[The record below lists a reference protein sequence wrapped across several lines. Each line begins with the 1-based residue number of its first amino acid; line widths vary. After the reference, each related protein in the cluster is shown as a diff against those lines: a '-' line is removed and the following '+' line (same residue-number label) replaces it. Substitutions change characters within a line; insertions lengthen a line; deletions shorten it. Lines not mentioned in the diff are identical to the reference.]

1 MGKELE
7 AAEETVEA
15 MEAVEA
21 EEAREE
27 EEAAV
32 EPVHLMAKKA
42 AKKAVAK
49 AAAAPAKKAAAKKK
63 AAPKTAK
70 PKKLF
75 AQDTPSMVSV
85 SAAALL
91 GAFVGS
97 GLTLAVFNR
106 FHRGTSAGEEP
117 LMAA

>member
-1 MGKELE
+1 MGELQ

-21 EEAREE
+21 QEE

-49 AAAAPAKKAAAKKK
+49 AAAAPAKKAAAKK
-63 AAPKTAK
+63 AAPKAKTAK

-75 AQDTPSMVSV
+75 AEDTPSMVSV
-85 SAAALL
+85 SAAALM
-91 GAFVGS
+91 GAFIGS

-106 FHRGTSAGEEP
+106 FHQGTSAGEEP

>member
-1 MGKELE
+1 MG
-7 AAEETVEA
+7 
-15 MEAVEA
+15 
-21 EEAREE
+21 EE

-42 AKKAVAK
+42 AKKKAVAK
-49 AAAAPAKKAAAKKK
+49 AAAAPAKKAAAKK
-63 AAPKTAK
+63 AAPKAKTAK

-75 AQDTPSMVSV
+75 AEDTPSMVSV
-85 SAAALL
+85 SAAALM
-91 GAFVGS
+91 GAFIGS

-106 FHRGTSAGEEP
+106 FHQGTSAGEEP

>member
-1 MGKELE
+1 MGLE
-7 AAEETVEA
+7 AA
-15 MEAVEA
+15 
-21 EEAREE
+21 EE

-49 AAAAPAKKAAAKKK
+49 AAAAAAPAKKAAAKK
-63 AAPKTAK
+63 AAPKAKTAK

-75 AQDTPSMVSV
+75 AEDTPSMVSV
-85 SAAALL
+85 SAAALM
-91 GAFVGS
+91 GAFIGS

-106 FHRGTSAGEEP
+106 FHQGTSAGEEP

>member
-1 MGKELE
+1 MGEELQ

-15 MEAVEA
+15 MEAV
-21 EEAREE
+21 EAREE

-49 AAAAPAKKAAAKKK
+49 AAAAPAKKAAAKK
-63 AAPKTAK
+63 AAPKAKTAK
-70 PKKLF
+70 PNKLF
-75 AQDTPSMVSV
+75 AEDTPSMVSV
-85 SAAALL
+85 SAAALM
-91 GAFVGS
+91 GAFIGS

-106 FHRGTSAGEEP
+106 FHQGTSAGEE
-117 LMAA
+117 